1 MPIIEQFTYLN
12 CDFAFRQKLSE
23 KRMVCF
29 MEIMHYL
36 LKMLIQQRLSEE
48 QSYEAFKELLLR
60 HAIQRPPHS
69 LAVFNL
75 KDIKNIDL
83 FV

>member
-29 MEIMHYL
+29 MEIMNYL

-48 QSYEAFKELLLR
+48 QSYEAFKEVLLR
-60 HAIQRPPHS
+60 HAI
-69 LAVFNL
+69 
-75 KDIKNIDL
+75 
-83 FV
+83 